1 MRTTITGFA
10 FHARYALQFLVFMV
24 ASACWIP
31 PALSQTKIPV
41 GGMVYNYVGHA
52 YINPTTG
59 SGEVAGYFSSIAG
72 IETPFDGA
80 PSEAT
85 AYFTY
90 RSEPLTFTALPADV
104 DTALTLLNA
113 GKWHIYFSSNPAS
126 SPTSWADPA
135 SFSQG
140 QLVADLDHTA
150 LQIVS
155 SGPVHQAVFS
165 GELLAS
171 YDFVYAGRTIN
182 FAQFF
187 PNGITNFGSA
197 TNTLVQGGAPGFPI
211 VFADAGWAVAKGHT
225 VAGQTNE

>member
-1 MRTTITGFA
+1 MK
-10 FHARYALQFLVFMV
+10 RYAIQLLAFIVV
-24 ASACWIP
+24 SVGWIP
-31 PALSQTKIPV
+31 QALSQSKVPI
-41 GGMVYNYVGHA
+41 GGIVFQYVGHV
-52 YINPTTG
+52 YINPATG

-72 IETPFDGA
+72 VDQPFQGA

-104 DTALTLLNA
+104 DTTMTLLNA

-126 SPTSWADPA
+126 NPTSWADPA
-135 SFSQG
+135 SFSHG
-140 QLVADLDHTA
+140 QLVADLDHNG

-155 SGPVHQAVFS
+155 SGPVHNAVFA

-171 YDFVYAGRTIN
+171 YDFVYAGRTVN

-187 PNGITNFGSA
+187 PDGITNFSAA
-197 TNTLVQGGAPGFPI
+197 TNTLMQGGAPGFPI
-211 VFADAGWAVAKGHT
+211 VFADAGWSIAKGRT
-225 VAGQTNE
+225 QDRPD